1 MLCLQFFPEF
11 LKQNKRMNSSNNND
25 NSRLT
30 TCIPGQ
36 PKALKIKKC
45 VQNRMKRHGTTHHK

>member
-36 PKALKIKKC
+36 PKALKIKNVYK
-45 VQNRMKRHGTTHHK
+45 TA